1 MSVSDPP
8 RLPVRF
14 LWLLLLLLSA
24 TAEAAPLRVPLT
36 IPYALLESAF
46 GAWSGGADDAG
57 CRRLQTGAPQLEARG
72 GELHFVA
79 TVEAALGAEVLGKC
93 VQPLAWLGMADVV
106 LEPYVDEDWQLRFR
120 LGATELSDAD
130 GTRAPVLS
138 AIWELVRHLLV
149 PRLES
154 FSFDLDAPRAEIRAL
169 VRSAAPVLETV
180 LAGLRLGEPV
190 AGERGVVVPL
200 LLELPA
206 DLPAPPVPPPV
217 ATEAE
222 DAAVLA
228 ARRQAGERIDAFL
241 VFVVKQA
248 GLDLE
253 DPELRAALF
262 SLLLQ
267 SRYRLL
273 AILDG
278 SAPETEG
285 DPVRVLLRE
294 DWERLRG
301 ILLEAE
307 QRGLGGGALL
317 RYVSFLNA
325 GDVLLALDA
334 AAPELGVWI
343 SAEGLRRL
351 ALGLRPGYPGDP
363 LEYGYDVD
371 FELRRLFGFPD
382 EPPLPP
388 PLPEQEPDRSGGLMD
403 WLVRPAR
410 AAAPA
415 PDPVTLLGRH
425 LERRVPGIDEL
436 PVYRAEMAGLLRLVG
451 ERELQDAALAPG
463 AAAVYRAL
471 LPATALI
478 ESCWRQY
485 VREGGKVTFIASP
498 VGSVG
503 LMQVNTRVWRGLYDV
518 ERLRWEV
525 AYNARAGAQI
535 LLRYLR
541 DPGLKVAQRSGD
553 AAHLPRAT
561 YAAYNAGPGGAT
573 RFLARDG
580 SVKAGAVDRRLWRLY
595 QGFSAG
601 AEPDLQRCDMGG
613 DES

>member
-1 MSVSDPP
+1 MSVSDPR
-8 RLPVRF
+8 RLPARF
-14 LWLLLLLLSA
+14 LWLLLVLLSS
-24 TAEAAPLRVPLT
+24 TVEAVPLRVPLT
-36 IPYALLESAF
+36 IPYTLLEGAI
-46 GAWSGGADDAG
+46 GAWSGGDDDAG
-57 CRRLQTGAPQLEARG
+57 CRRLRTGAPQLEARG

-79 TVEAALGAEVLGKC
+79 TVEAVFGAEVLGKC
-93 VQPLAWLGMADVV
+93 VQPLAWLGMADMV
-106 LEPYVDEDWQLRFR
+106 LEPYVDEAWQLRFR
-120 LGATELSDAD
+120 PGATELSNAD

-138 AIWELVRHLLV
+138 AIWALVRHLLV

-169 VRSAAPVLETV
+169 VRSAAPALEAV
-180 LAGLRLGEPV
+180 LASLRLGEPV
-190 AGERGVVVPL
+190 AGERGVAVPL

-206 DLPAPPVPPPV
+206 DLRAPPAPPPV
-217 ATEAE
+217 ATEVE
-222 DAAVLA
+222 DAAALA

-285 DPVRVLLRE
+285 DPLRALLRE

-307 QRGLGGGALL
+307 RRGLGGGALL

-334 AAPELGVWI
+334 VAPELGVWI

-425 LERRVPGIDEL
+425 LERRVPGTDEL

-451 ERELQDAALAPG
+451 ERELQDTGLEPA

-485 VREGGKVTFIASP
+485 VREDGKVTFIASP

-535 LLRYLR
+535 LLRYLQ
-541 DPGLKVAQRSGD
+541 DPGLKVVQRSGD
-553 AAHLPRAT
+553 AAHLPRAA

-580 SVKAGAVDRRLWRLY
+580 SLKAGAVDRRLWRLY

-601 AEPDLQRCDMGG
+601 AEPDLQRCDVGG